1 LFQGNP
7 TQNSLVL
14 EQRVAGCQNMEQFE
28 FMQKFS
34 RSSLSDLFPTI
45 SSTVNK
51 LGISDQEQPGYEQL
65 LVNV

>member
-1 LFQGNP
+1 
-7 TQNSLVL
+7 
-14 EQRVAGCQNMEQFE
+14 MEQFE

-45 SSTVNK
+45 SSTVNN